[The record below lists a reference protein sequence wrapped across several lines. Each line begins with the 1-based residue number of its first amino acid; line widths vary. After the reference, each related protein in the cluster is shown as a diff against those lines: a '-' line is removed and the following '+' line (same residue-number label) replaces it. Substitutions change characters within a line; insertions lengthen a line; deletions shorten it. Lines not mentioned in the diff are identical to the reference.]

1 MGLGTRAGTIAAPM
15 DVPAVVVI
23 VAAHNEADRIELT
36 LAALAGA
43 FPGAR
48 VLVADD
54 ASTDDTAA
62 RASAAGAEVVTA
74 PRNIGK
80 GGANTLA
87 ARRVLS
93 LALTP
98 EAPVFVLCD
107 GDLGE
112 TAGRLP
118 ALVAAVRRG
127 ECDLA
132 VASFSR
138 RVGGG
143 FGFAVG
149 YARAA
154 IRRLTGL
161 ELDAPISGQRALSA
175 GVLPV
180 VVPFAP
186 RFGMEIGMTVDA
198 ARAGFRVAEVELDLA
213 HRATGRSVA
222 GFAHRARQLRDFV
235 LTELS
240 RR

>member
-1 MGLGTRAGTIAAPM
+1 M
-15 DVPAVVVI
+15 DVPAIVVI
-23 VAAHNEADRIELT
+23 VAAHNEADRIEQT
-36 LAALAGA
+36 LAALGDA

-54 ASTDDTAA
+54 ASTDATAA
-62 RASAAGAEVVTA
+62 LAARAGAEVITA
-74 PRNIGK
+74 PSNIGK

-98 EAPVFVLCD
+98 EPPVFVLCD
-107 GDLGE
+107 GDLGD
-112 TAGRLP
+112 TARRLP
-118 ALVAAVRRG
+118 ALVAAIRRG

-132 VASFSR
+132 IASFSR

-143 FGFAVG
+143 FGVAVG
-149 YARAA
+149 YAHGA

-161 ELDAPISGQRALSA
+161 DLEAPISGQRAMR
-175 GVLPV
+175 GEVLPV
-180 VVPFAP
+180 VVPFAA

-198 ARAGFRVAEVELDLA
+198 ARAGFSVGEVELDLA
-213 HRATGRSVA
+213 HRATGRTFR
-222 GFAHRARQLRDFV
+222 GFAHRARQLKDFA

>member
-1 MGLGTRAGTIAAPM
+1 M
-15 DVPAVVVI
+15 DVPEIVVI
-23 VAAHNEADRIELT
+23 VAAHNEADRIEQT
-36 LAALAGA
+36 LGALRDV
-43 FPGAR
+43 FDGAR

-62 RASAAGAEVVTA
+62 VAARAGAEVVTA

-98 EAPVFVLCD
+98 DPPVFVLCD

-112 TAGRLP
+112 TARQLP
-118 ALVAAVRRG
+118 ALVAAVRGG

-132 VASFSR
+132 VAAFAR

-143 FGFAVG
+143 FGVAVG
-149 YARAA
+149 YAHGA

-161 ELDAPISGQRALSA
+161 DLEAPISGQRAMRGEL
-175 GVLPV
+175 LPV

-198 ARAGFRVAEVELDLA
+198 ARAGFRVGEVELDLA
-213 HRATGRSVA
+213 HRATGRTLA
-222 GFAHRARQLRDFV
+222 GFLHRARQLKDFAF
-235 LTELS
+235 TELS

>member
-1 MGLGTRAGTIAAPM
+1 M
-15 DVPAVVVI
+15 DVPAIVVI
-23 VAAHNEADRIELT
+23 VAAHNEGDRIERT
-36 LAALAGA
+36 LAALGEA

-98 EAPVFVLCD
+98 EPPVFVLCD
-107 GDLGE
+107 GDLGDS
-112 TAGRLP
+112 ASRLP

-132 VASFSR
+132 VAAFAR

-161 ELDAPISGQRALSA
+161 ELDAPISGQRALRGA
-175 GVLPV
+175 VLPV

-198 ARAGFRVAEVELDLA
+198 ARAGFRVGEVELDLA
-213 HRATGRSVA
+213 HRSTGKDWR
-222 GFAHRARQLRDFV
+222 GFVHRARQLKDFV
-235 LTELS
+235 LTEIA

>member
-1 MGLGTRAGTIAAPM
+1 M

-23 VAAHNEADRIELT
+23 VAAHNEADRIEQT
-36 LAALAGA
+36 LAALNDV

-48 VLVADD
+48 ILVADD

-62 RASAAGAEVVTA
+62 RAAAAGAEVVTA

-98 EAPVFVLCD
+98 DPPVFVLCD
-107 GDLGE
+107 GDLCD
-112 TAGRLP
+112 TARQLP

-132 VASFSR
+132 VAAFSK

-143 FGFAVG
+143 FGVAVG

-161 ELDAPISGQRALSA
+161 ELDAPISGQRAMRGA
-175 GVLPV
+175 VLPV
-180 VVPFAP
+180 VVPFAH

-198 ARAGFRVAEVELDLA
+198 ARAGYRVGEVELDLA
-213 HRATGRSVA
+213 HRATGKDWR
-222 GFAHRARQLRDFV
+222 GFVHRARQLKDFAF
-235 LTELS
+235 TELS

>member
-1 MGLGTRAGTIAAPM
+1 M

-23 VAAHNEADRIELT
+23 VAAHNEADRIEQT
-36 LAALAGA
+36 LAALNDV
-43 FPGAR
+43 FPGAQI
-48 VLVADD
+48 LVADD

-62 RASAAGAEVVTA
+62 RAAAAGAEVVTA
-74 PRNIGK
+74 PRNIGQ

-98 EAPVFVLCD
+98 DPPVFVLCD
-107 GDLGE
+107 GDLGD
-112 TAGRLP
+112 TARQLP

-132 VASFSR
+132 VAAFSK

-143 FGFAVG
+143 FGVAVG

-161 ELDAPISGQRALSA
+161 ELDAPISGQRAMRGA
-175 GVLPV
+175 VLPV
-180 VVPFAP
+180 VVPFAH

-198 ARAGFRVAEVELDLA
+198 ARAGFRVGEIELDLA
-213 HRATGRSVA
+213 HRATGKDWR
-222 GFAHRARQLRDFV
+222 GFVHRARQLKDFAF
-235 LTELS
+235 TELS

>member
-1 MGLGTRAGTIAAPM
+1 M
-15 DVPAVVVI
+15 DVPAIVVI
-23 VAAHNEADRIELT
+23 VAAHNEGDRIEQT
-36 LAALAGA
+36 LAALSEA

-98 EAPVFVLCD
+98 EPPVFVLCD
-107 GDLGE
+107 GDLGDS
-112 TAGRLP
+112 ASRLP

-132 VASFSR
+132 VAAFAR

-161 ELDAPISGQRALSA
+161 ELDAPISGQRALRGA
-175 GVLPV
+175 VLPV

-198 ARAGFRVAEVELDLA
+198 ARAGFRVGEVELDLA
-213 HRATGRSVA
+213 HRSTGKDWR
-222 GFAHRARQLRDFV
+222 GFVHRARQLKDFV
-235 LTELS
+235 LTEIA

>member
-1 MGLGTRAGTIAAPM
+1 M

-23 VAAHNEADRIELT
+23 VAAHNEADRIEQT
-36 LAALAGA
+36 LAALNDV
-43 FPGAR
+43 FEGAR
-48 VLVADD
+48 ILVADD

-62 RASAAGAEVVTA
+62 RAVAAGAEVVTA

-98 EAPVFVLCD
+98 DPPVFVLCD

-112 TAGRLP
+112 TARQLT

-132 VASFSR
+132 VGAFSK

-143 FGFAVG
+143 FGVAVG

-161 ELDAPISGQRALSA
+161 ELDAPISGQRAMRGA
-175 GVLPV
+175 VLPV
-180 VVPFAP
+180 VVPFAH

-198 ARAGFRVAEVELDLA
+198 ARAGFRIGEVELDLA
-213 HRATGRSVA
+213 HRATGKDWR
-222 GFAHRARQLRDFV
+222 GFVHRARQLKDFV
-235 LTELS
+235 FTELS

>member
-1 MGLGTRAGTIAAPM
+1 M

-23 VAAHNEADRIELT
+23 VAAHNEADRIEQT
-36 LAALAGA
+36 LAALAEV

-54 ASTDDTAA
+54 ASTDATVA
-62 RASAAGAEVVTA
+62 RATAAGAEVVTA

-93 LALTP
+93 LALVP
-98 EAPVFVLCD
+98 DPPVFVLCD
-107 GDLGE
+107 GDLGD
-112 TAGRLP
+112 TARQLP

-132 VASFSR
+132 VAAFSR

-143 FGFAVG
+143 FGLAVG
-149 YARAA
+149 YARGA

-161 ELDAPISGQRALSA
+161 ELEAPISGQRAMR
-175 GVLPV
+175 GEVLPV
-180 VVPFAP
+180 VVPFAA
-186 RFGMEIGMTVDA
+186 RFGMEIAMTVDA
-198 ARAGFRVAEVELDLA
+198 ARAGFAVGEVELDLA
-213 HRATGRSVA
+213 HRATGRSTA

-235 LTELS
+235 FTELS

>member
-1 MGLGTRAGTIAAPM
+1 M
-15 DVPAVVVI
+15 DVPPIVVI
-23 VAAHNEADRIELT
+23 VAAHNEADRIEHT
-36 LAALAGA
+36 LGALRDV
-43 FPGAR
+43 FPDAR
-48 VLVADD
+48 LLVADD
-54 ASTDDTAA
+54 ASTDETAA
-62 RASAAGAEVVTA
+62 VASRAGAEVVTA

-98 EAPVFVLCD
+98 DPPVFVLCD

-112 TAGRLP
+112 TARRLP
-118 ALVAAVRRG
+118 ALVAAVRGG

-132 VASFSR
+132 VAAFSR

-143 FGFAVG
+143 FGLAVG
-149 YARAA
+149 YAHGA

-161 ELDAPISGQRALSA
+161 DLQAPISGQRAMRGEL
-175 GVLPV
+175 LPV

-198 ARAGFRVAEVELDLA
+198 ARAGFRVGEVELDLA
-213 HRATGRSVA
+213 HRATGRTLA
-222 GFAHRARQLRDFV
+222 GFLHRARQLKDFAF
-235 LTELS
+235 TEFS

>member
-1 MGLGTRAGTIAAPM
+1 M

-23 VAAHNEADRIELT
+23 VAAHNEADRIEQT
-36 LAALAGA
+36 LAALEDV

-48 VLVADD
+48 ILVADD

-62 RASAAGAEVVTA
+62 RAAAAGAEVVTA

-98 EAPVFVLCD
+98 EPPVFVLCD

-112 TAGRLP
+112 TARQLP

-127 ECDLA
+127 ESDLA
-132 VASFSR
+132 VAAFSK

-143 FGFAVG
+143 FGVAVG

-161 ELDAPISGQRALSA
+161 ELDAPISGQRAMRGA
-175 GVLPV
+175 VLPV
-180 VVPFAP
+180 VVPFAH
-186 RFGMEIGMTVDA
+186 RFGMEIGVTVDA
-198 ARAGFRVAEVELDLA
+198 ARAGFRVGEIELDLA
-213 HRATGRSVA
+213 HRATGKDWR
-222 GFAHRARQLRDFV
+222 GFVHRARQLKDFV
-235 LTELS
+235 WTELS

>member
-1 MGLGTRAGTIAAPM
+1 M
-15 DVPAVVVI
+15 DVPAIVVI
-23 VAAHNEADRIELT
+23 VAAHNEGDRIQQT
-36 LAALAGA
+36 LNALHEA
-43 FPGAR
+43 FPDAR

-62 RASAAGAEVVTA
+62 LARAAGAEVVTA

-98 EAPVFVLCD
+98 EPPVFVLCD
-107 GDLGE
+107 GDLGD
-112 TAGRLP
+112 TARQLP

-132 VASFSR
+132 IAAFAQ

-161 ELDAPISGQRALSA
+161 ELDAPISGQRAMR
-175 GVLPV
+175 GEVLPV

-186 RFGMEIGMTVDA
+186 RFGMETGMTVDA
-198 ARAGFRVAEVELDLA
+198 ARAGFSVGEVELELA
-213 HRATGRSVA
+213 HRATGRTLS
-222 GFAHRARQLRDFV
+222 GFAHRARQLKDFA